1 MAPSSG
7 DDQNSAGSQIGHEDA
22 GTDEPTAATPERKT
36 LRSRVETTIAV
47 SWEAPLPPPAL
58 LEQYDQIVPGL
69 ASEIVKRAEVEGGH
83 LRHLDEAAFKA
94 AVGYRT
100 RGQWMGFGA
109 VVGILGVSA
118 LALVEGAYWVAGIA
132 LTIATGT
139 AAVFVVGSLR
149 NANRKDR
156 GEKSDPPPAR

>member
-7 DDQNSAGSQIGHEDA
+7 DDQNSVGSQIGHEDA
-22 GTDEPTAATPERKT
+22 GTDESTAAIPERKT
-36 LRSRVETTIAV
+36 LHSRVETIAV

-69 ASEIVKRAEVEGGH
+69 ASEIVKRAEVEGSH
-83 LRHLDEAAFKA
+83 LRHLDEAAFNA
-94 AVGYRT
+94 AVKYRT

-109 VVGILGVSA
+109 VLGILGVSA
-118 LALVEGAYWVAGIA
+118 LALVVGAHLVAGIA

-149 NANRKDR
+149 KASRKDR
-156 GEKSDPPPAR
+156 GEKSDPPSAR

>member
-7 DDQNSAGSQIGHEDA
+7 DDQHSAEHQISREDA
-22 GTDEPTAATPERKT
+22 ETDGPTAATPERNP
-36 LRSRVETTIAV
+36 LRSRVETIAV

-83 LRHLDEAAFKA
+83 LRSLDEAAFKA
-94 AVGYRT
+94 AVDYRT

-109 VVGILGVSA
+109 VAGILGVSA
-118 LALVEGAYWVAGIA
+118 LALVVGAHLVAGIA

-139 AAVFVVGSLR
+139 AAVFVLGSLKK
-149 NANRKDR
+149 ADRKDR
-156 GEKSDPPPAR
+156 GEKSGPPSGG

>member
-1 MAPSSG
+1 
-7 DDQNSAGSQIGHEDA
+7 
-22 GTDEPTAATPERKT
+22 
-36 LRSRVETTIAV
+36 
-47 SWEAPLPPPAL
+47 L

-69 ASEIVKRAEVEGGH
+69 ASEIVKRAEVEGSH
-83 LRHLDEAAFKA
+83 LRHLDEAALKA

-149 NANRKDR
+149 KANRKDR
-156 GEKSDPPPAR
+156 AEKSDPPTAR